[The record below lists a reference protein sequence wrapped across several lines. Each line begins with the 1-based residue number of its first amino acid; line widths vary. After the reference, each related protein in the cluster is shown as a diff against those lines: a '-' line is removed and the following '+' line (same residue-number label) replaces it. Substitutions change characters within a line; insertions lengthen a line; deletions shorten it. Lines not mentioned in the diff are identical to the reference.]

1 MGITGKGY
9 EQIKSLCFHEFSII
23 GFYQSCSYL
32 VLTERELILMMEIMC
47 LKRLHLLQTPKLFRH
62 VGTNL
67 QPCNKLFIKHWN
79 CNKLLICLLWRAW
92 LIPTSVTVRTI
103 TF

>member
-47 LKRLHLLQTPKLFRH
+47 LKRLHLLQTPKLFQH
-62 VGTNL
+62 GGTKL
-67 QPCNKLFIKHWN
+67 QS
-79 CNKLLICLLWRAW
+79 CNKLLIKY
-92 LIPTSVTVRTI
+92 
-103 TF
+103 